1 MFGTSKG
8 MSVDKTDFVVVLRNA
23 ALVGLGSAIAYLA
36 NNFTTVDLGPQTALL
51 VPVIVMALQSL
62 GRFVTDFTK
71 PKE

>member
-8 MSVDKTDFVVVLRNA
+8 LSLDKVDVKVLVRNA

-36 NNFTTVDLGPQTALL
+36 NNFTSVDLGPQTALL